1 MTPEHGT
8 DNILALA
15 VELRRTAPAVRA
27 FSSHSK
33 AASLMEKAA
42 AALEKLA
49 PLDPDIEV
57 GLSDS

>member
-15 VELRRTAPAVRA
+15 ADLRKTAPAVRSFA
-27 FSSHSK
+27 SHTK
-33 AASLMEKAA
+33 AAALMEQAA

>member
-8 DNILALA
+8 DNIIALA
-15 VELRRTAPAVRA
+15 EDLRRTAPAVRSFA
-27 FSSHSK
+27 SHSK
-33 AASLMEKAA
+33 AAALMEKAA

>member
-15 VELRRTAPAVRA
+15 VDLHRTAPAVRSFA
-27 FSSHSK
+27 SHSK
-33 AASLMEKAA
+33 AAALMEKAA

>member
-15 VELRRTAPAVRA
+15 ADLRRTAPAVRSFA
-27 FSSHSK
+27 SHSK
-33 AASLMEKAA
+33 AAALMEKAA